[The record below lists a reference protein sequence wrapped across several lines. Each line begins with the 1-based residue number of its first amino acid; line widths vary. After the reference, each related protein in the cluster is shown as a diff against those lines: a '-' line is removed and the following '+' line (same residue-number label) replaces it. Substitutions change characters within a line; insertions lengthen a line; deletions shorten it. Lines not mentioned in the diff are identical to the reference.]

1 MSILQALR
9 YFVHE
14 AFVSLRRSW
23 KVSLLAILTI
33 TVSLAIAGLFLLVS
47 TNLGALIEEWER
59 DAKTVIYLNEGLGR
73 EEAEPIMDSAR
84 NSSFVA
90 EVAFISSTEA
100 NERFKK
106 IYSSL
111 SHLLDVWED
120 DPLPASVE
128 VSLVA
133 QEVGTEAYS
142 AWTAEIKSRAEVHH
156 VDDDRDWVYQ
166 LQVLLRIVRMIGL
179 ILGSVLLAAAI
190 FTISSVIRL
199 TAYLYREE
207 IEVMRLVGATEFFI
221 RGPFYFEGLL
231 QGLLGGLLAVASLF
245 SGYRLFAMSS
255 SHRLLADT
263 LVSQFLSP
271 VQLLVMVLLGA
282 AAGLFGA
289 VVSLRKEMPG

>member
-9 YFVHE
+9 YFIHE
-14 AFVSLRRSW
+14 ALVSLRRSW

-33 TVSLAIAGLFLLVS
+33 TVSLAIAGLFLLIS

-59 DAKTVIYLNEGLGR
+59 DAKTVIYLNEGLGM
-73 EEAEPIMDSAR
+73 EEAEDIMTSAR
-84 NSSFVA
+84 ESSFVA
-90 EVAFISSTEA
+90 GVEFISSTEA
-100 NERFKK
+100 NERFRE

-120 DPLPASVE
+120 NPLPASVE

-133 QEVGTEAYS
+133 TEVGSVAYDV
-142 AWTAEIKSRAEVHH
+142 WTTEIKNRDEVHH
-156 VDDDRDWVYQ
+156 LDDDREWVYQ
-166 LQVLLRIVRMIGL
+166 LQVLLRIVRMMGL
-179 ILGSVLLAAAI
+179 VLGAVLLAAAI

-199 TAYLYREE
+199 TAFLYREE

-221 RGPFYFEGLL
+221 RGPFYFEGLF

-255 SHRLLADT
+255 SRRLMADT
-263 LVSQFLSP
+263 LVSHFLSP
-271 VQLLVMVLLGA
+271 TQLSIMVLLGA
-282 AAGLFGA
+282 SAGLFGA
-289 VVSLRKEMPG
+289 VVSLRKEMPS